1 MRWTKISCGIFLKDS
16 NYLLHVSTLA
26 KGEWGLGLSSRRGG
40 CGHDIVVSG
49 VRRNKVEK
57 KAKSEVLYRRND
69 NFKIG
74 NFHQTG
80 AGSTSA

>member
-40 CGHDIVVSG
+40 CGHDIVC
-49 VRRNKVEK
+49 
-57 KAKSEVLYRRND
+57 
-69 NFKIG
+69 F
-74 NFHQTG
+74 
-80 AGSTSA
+80 GSKT